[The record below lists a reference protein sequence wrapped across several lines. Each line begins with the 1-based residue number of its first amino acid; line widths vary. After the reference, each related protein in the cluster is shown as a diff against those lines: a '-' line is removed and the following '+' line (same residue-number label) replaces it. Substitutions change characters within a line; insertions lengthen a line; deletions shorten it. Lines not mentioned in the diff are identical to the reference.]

1 LNGPGNDIVGK
12 TYTIDP
18 ISCEGCGVCV
28 HFCPVNAIEFEDAV
42 NGQWFVS
49 ETRFGSMVHARLG
62 IAQENSGRLVSLIRK
77 EAKQIAAE
85 QNKDLIIVDGPPGI
99 GCPVIASIAGADLVL
114 AVTEP
119 TLSGRHDIERVVE
132 LTKHFGIPAVICI
145 NKYDINQELAE
156 QIRSMAHKW
165 KLKTI
170 GYIPY
175 DPAVTKAQVAG
186 KSIIEY
192 SNGSLKRRLMSL
204 WRSVLETLEE
214 NEKNRS

>member
-1 LNGPGNDIVGK
+1 
-12 TYTIDP
+12 
-18 ISCEGCGVCV
+18 
-28 HFCPVNAIEFEDAV
+28 
-42 NGQWFVS
+42 
-49 ETRFGSMVHARLG
+49 MVHARLG

-85 QNKDLIIVDGPPGI
+85 QNNNLIIVDGPPGI
-99 GCPVIASIAGADLVL
+99 GCPVIASIAGADLVV

-119 TLSGRHDIERVVE
+119 TLSGRHDIGRVVE
-132 LTKHFGIPAVICI
+132 LTKHFEIPTVICI
-145 NKYDINQELAE
+145 NKCDINRELAE
-156 QIRSMAHKW
+156 QIRSTAHKW

-192 SNGSLKRRLMSL
+192 SNGSLRDCLMSL
-204 WRSVLETLEE
+204 WQSVLETLEE
-214 NEKNRS
+214 TEKNRS